1 MSTRSISC
9 PQCQKAMKVPDE
21 AVGKRV
27 RCKACQHVFT
37 VPDEGAPPVTAKPV
51 AAKPLPPE
59 MQKKPVAAKPIA
71 PPKSEA
77 PPPPPPPANEPIGF
91 ADDDDDEEGGK
102 EYGVTEDDTD
112 VPRCP
117 RCAKDLDP
125 PDTKICLECGF
136 DLVKRTRHRT
146 KKVYATTGGDI
157 FLWWLPAIIW
167 IIVLLNGLGVVIWGW
182 LMMTKIWTENEWLMQ
197 DEKNPLTDKKQF
209 HVDPNACNVCL
220 SVLLL
225 AMFGF
230 GLPVIVRRIKS
241 PKPMEVEKKK

>member
-1 MSTRSISC
+1 
-9 PQCQKAMKVPDE
+9 MKVPDE

-27 RCKACQHVFT
+27 RCKACQQVFT
-37 VPDEGAPPVTAKPV
+37 VPDEGGSPVMAKPV

-59 MQKKPVAAKPIA
+59 MQKKPVAAKA
-71 PPKSEA
+71 VAKPKEEA
-77 PPPPPPPANEPIGF
+77 PTPPANAPIGF
-91 ADDDDDEEGGK
+91 ADDDEDDGGK
-102 EYGVTEDDTD
+102 EYGVTADDND

-157 FLWWLPAIIW
+157 FLYWLPAIIW
-167 IIVLLNGLGVVIWGW
+167 IIVLLVGLGCVIWGW
-182 LMMTKIWTENEWLMQ
+182 MMMTKIWTENEFLLQ
-197 DEKNPLTDKKQF
+197 DEKNALTDKKQF
-209 HVDPNACNVCL
+209 LVDPNACNVCL

-230 GLPVIVRRIKS
+230 GLPVIVS
-241 PKPMEVEKKK
+241 GEEEVNRDNTSA